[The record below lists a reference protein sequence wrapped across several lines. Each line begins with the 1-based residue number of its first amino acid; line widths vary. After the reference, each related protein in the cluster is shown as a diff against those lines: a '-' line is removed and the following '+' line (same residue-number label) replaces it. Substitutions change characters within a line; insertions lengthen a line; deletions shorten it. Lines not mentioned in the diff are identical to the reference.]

1 MDLLLALVLSVGG
14 VIAIVLACWLAGGT
28 RTAVIA
34 GAEAARAQVGLD
46 EPTFRAAHVL
56 VASDG
61 RSALLASDGG
71 ADVAAVMVLGDKLV
85 TRRFGH
91 GSIRDVALREQ
102 PAGRVLT
109 VLTDDPT
116 CRRIEVI
123 IDPNGGDGPGGPDG
137 SDGADHAGFWVAA
150 MERLRQEA

>member
-14 VIAIVLACWLAGGT
+14 VIAIVLVCWLAGGT

-34 GAEAARAQVGLD
+34 GAEAARAQVGQD

-56 VASDG
+56 VAGDG

-91 GSIRDVALREQ
+91 GSIRDVTLREQ

-116 CRRIEVI
+116 CRRIDVI
-123 IDPNGGDGPGGPDG
+123 IDPNGGDGPR
-137 SDGADHAGFWVAA
+137 DGADGAGFWLAA